1 MALCPGDTTEWDD
14 IQRKFGNL
22 PPLEKEVL
30 QRELDERFVESA
42 ERFDPLENR
51 TLEELNAAEDDVSEE
66 DFLQQYRRQR
76 LAELK
81 AARASA
87 RFGELRQLCRA
98 SYVQEVTEASAGG
111 QWVLLLLY
119 TDANY
124 QCHPMMKP
132 WAEAAT
138 RFPMIKFLQGIASE
152 IIPDFP
158 DSLTPTV
165 IIYKDKEC
173 VKQVQ
178 GLDDWGGGRTSI
190 DTIEWHLAELGIIET
205 DQEND
210 PRTRARVRSSQE
222 DEEFQGKD
230 SADDRAYTSSRLDRV
245 LRGKWT

>member
-22 PPLEKEVL
+22 APLEKEVP
-30 QRELDERFVESA
+30 QRELDRQLVESA
-42 ERFDPLENR
+42 DSWPDL
-51 TLEELNAAEDDVSEE
+51 
-66 DFLQQYRRQR
+66 
-76 LAELK
+76 
-81 AARASA
+81 
-87 RFGELRQLCRA
+87 
-98 SYVQEVTEASAGG
+98 YVQEVTEASDGG

-119 TDANY
+119 TNANF

-132 WAEAAT
+132 WAEAAK
-138 RFPMIKFLQGIASE
+138 RFPMIKFLQGVASE

-178 GLDDWGGGRTSI
+178 GLDDWGGGKTNV

-210 PRTRARVRSSQE
+210 PRNRPRVRQQVE
-222 DEEFQGKD
+222 EEFDEKD
-230 SADDRAYTSSRLDRV
+230 AADDRTYTSSRLDRI